1 MPWSQR
7 DVDWVAARLLP
18 EVYDINQRI
27 KYDRNTRRLE
37 ALHGEI
43 MKFRIT
49 EPTFFLHKN
58 RQPGESLE
66 FPVGPHKNTL
76 VGGHGLVRVPQFEE
90 VQDQPITEK
99 EIQKMSITGLQGG
112 VLKAKL
118 SEIKQNAQKR
128 LADGIARIEG
138 AHTSGLAR
146 VDAEM
151 DGVVK
156 KINKEID
163 DQLQEFAEFT
173 NGGPA

>member
-1 MPWSQR
+1 MPWTQA
-7 DVDWVAARLLP
+7 DVNWVAARLLP
-18 EVYDINQRI
+18 DVYDINARW

-37 ALHGEI
+37 ALYAELEP
-43 MKFRIT
+43 MKFKIT
-49 EPTFFLHKN
+49 EPTFFLHK
-58 RQPGESLE
+58 RREPGETLD
-66 FPVGPHKNTL
+66 FPVGPHKNTV

-90 VQDQPITEK
+90 IRDEK
-99 EIQKMSITGLQGG
+99 PQMSITGLQGG

-128 LADGIARIEG
+128 LADGIAKIED

-173 NGGPA
+173 NGGPPL